1 MFRWPGQQGIAMT
14 KPDKGTA
21 ASASIYVRVT
31 WGAYGLNF
39 TVNSTDTPTL
49 NCHDKHQTIV
59 EVAPFDSE
67 KHVTTHPVQ
76 LTCTATG
83 HFTLSRSLDEAFN
96 LLAIDQLPKG
106 SKSEDKLPKES
117 SYSIPYDLYP
127 RNVQIFM
134 SETFSALYECASRVW
149 RLLRWRLSALGS
161 HALFE
166 TILASEW
173 SRDGHPPWRPF
184 AVKLTLSASIQG
196 IPQLDAFATESV
208 QNLLTTDAVEPTSEE
223 LLREARSLHMSNPRA
238 ALMLAVAAAEVG
250 VKELLIDLVPQVE
263 WFTLH
268 VQSPPLVGLL
278 KNSLSQ
284 LPVRQG
290 AGTPAPQ
297 EVVNVMER
305 AIKARNNLAHQGRFR
320 VLDVNLEE
328 VTNVVESLLKQFEYY
343 RGFAWVTPVWS

>member
-1 MFRWPGQQGIAMT
+1 MT

-39 TVNSTDTPTL
+39 TVNSTDTPKL

-134 SETFSALYECASRVW
+134 SETFRLYMNV
-149 RLLRWRLSALGS
+149 RLGSGVYCGGVLALSARM
-161 HALFE
+161 LFSKRF
-166 TILASEW
+166 LPASGPGMVIH
-173 SRDGHPPWRPF
+173 RG
-184 AVKLTLSASIQG
+184 
-196 IPQLDAFATESV
+196 
-208 QNLLTTDAVEPTSEE
+208 
-223 LLREARSLHMSNPRA
+223 ARL
-238 ALMLAVAAAEVG
+238 
-250 VKELLIDLVPQVE
+250 
-263 WFTLH
+263 
-268 VQSPPLVGLL
+268 PL
-278 KNSLSQ
+278 N
-284 LPVRQG
+284 
-290 AGTPAPQ
+290 
-297 EVVNVMER
+297 
-305 AIKARNNLAHQGRFR
+305 
-320 VLDVNLEE
+320 
-328 VTNVVESLLKQFEYY
+328 
-343 RGFAWVTPVWS
+343 

>member
-1 MFRWPGQQGIAMT
+1 
-14 KPDKGTA
+14 
-21 ASASIYVRVT
+21 
-31 WGAYGLNF
+31 
-39 TVNSTDTPTL
+39 
-49 NCHDKHQTIV
+49 
-59 EVAPFDSE
+59 
-67 KHVTTHPVQ
+67 
-76 LTCTATG
+76 
-83 HFTLSRSLDEAFN
+83 
-96 LLAIDQLPKG
+96 
-106 SKSEDKLPKES
+106 
-117 SYSIPYDLYP
+117 
-127 RNVQIFM
+127 
-134 SETFSALYECASRVW
+134 
-149 RLLRWRLSALGS
+149 
-161 HALFE
+161 
-166 TILASEW
+166 
-173 SRDGHPPWRPF
+173 
-184 AVKLTLSASIQG
+184 
-196 IPQLDAFATESV
+196 
-208 QNLLTTDAVEPTSEE
+208 
-223 LLREARSLHMSNPRA
+223 MSNPRA

-290 AGTPAPQ
+290 VGTPAPQ